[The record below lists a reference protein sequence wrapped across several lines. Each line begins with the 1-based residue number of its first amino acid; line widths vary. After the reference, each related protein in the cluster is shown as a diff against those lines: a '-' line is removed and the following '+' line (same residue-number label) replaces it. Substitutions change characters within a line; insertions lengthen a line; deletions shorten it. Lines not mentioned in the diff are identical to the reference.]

1 MNETPAKTPRPK
13 KGNRRRIVL
22 RPMAPIVP
30 AGNIAGRSLMFVISI
45 MSFLACL
52 TLGAVI
58 MVQDTANSWQSQIS
72 REITIQIR
80 PEEGLDLAAELEKAR
95 DIALGFPGTT
105 GATIMDDDA
114 TARLL
119 EPWLGEGLDID
130 ELPVPRLVIITID
143 EASPPDFASMRSALD
158 QAVANVYL
166 DDHRTWVDRLVAMA
180 NTTVIIGLCV
190 LALVFSATILT
201 VVFAT
206 RGALSGNQH
215 IVEVLHF
222 VGAEASFVASH
233 FQRHFFLIAL
243 KGAVAGGLAAAF
255 TFAVAS
261 FWASNS
267 LATPESDQ
275 ASALFGGFSMGA
287 GGYVGAL
294 AIVVITAV
302 LTAMT
307 TRVTVIHTIMEIDL
321 IRSDPARSI

>member
-1 MNETPAKTPRPK
+1 MNDMSDTEQELS
-13 KGNRRRIVL
+13 GGRRKIVL
-22 RPMAPIVP
+22 RPTAPIVP
-30 AGNIAGRSLMFVISI
+30 AGNIAGNSLMFVISI

-72 REITIQIR
+72 REITIQIK
-80 PEEGLDLAAELEKAR
+80 PEQDMDLDAELTKAR
-95 DIALGFPGTT
+95 DIALSFTGTT
-105 GATIMDDDA
+105 DATIVDTAA

-130 ELPVPRLVIITID
+130 ELPVPRLVIVTID
-143 EASPPDFASMRSALD
+143 EAAPPDFAGMRKALND
-158 QAVANVYL
+158 AVRNVFL

-190 LALVFSATILT
+190 LALVFMATILT

-206 RGALSGNQH
+206 RGALSGNHH

-222 VGAEASFVASH
+222 VGAEASFVASK
-233 FQRHFFLIAL
+233 FQKHFFLIAL
-243 KGAVAGGLAAAF
+243 KGALAGGVAAAL
-255 TFAVAS
+255 TFAIAS
-261 FWASNS
+261 IWASAS

-275 ASALFGGFSMGA
+275 ATALFGGFSMGA

-302 LTAMT
+302 LTALT
-307 TRVTVIHTIMEIDL
+307 TRITVIRTIMEIDL
-321 IRSDPARSI
+321 VRSDPTRSI

>member
-1 MNETPAKTPRPK
+1 MIDTSDTTDKSPGKRD
-13 KGNRRRIVL
+13 IVL

-72 REITIQIR
+72 REITIQIK
-80 PEEGLDLAAELEKAR
+80 PEEGLDLDAELVKAR
-95 DIALGFPGTT
+95 DIALGFAGTNE
-105 GATIMDDDA
+105 ATIVDNAA

-119 EPWLGEGLDID
+119 EPWLGEGLNIED
-130 ELPVPRLVIITID
+130 LPVPRLVIITID
-143 EASPPDFASMRSALD
+143 EASPPDFAEMRAALD
-158 QAVANVYL
+158 VAVANVYL

-190 LALVFSATILT
+190 LLLVFMATVLT

-206 RGALSGNQH
+206 RGALSGNHH

-222 VGAEASFVASH
+222 VGAESSFVASH
-233 FQRHFFLIAL
+233 FQKHFFLIAL
-243 KGAVAGGLAAAF
+243 KGALAGGLTAAL
-255 TFAVAS
+255 TFALAS
-261 FWASNS
+261 IWASNS
-267 LATPESDQ
+267 IATPESDQ
-275 ASALFGGFSMGA
+275 ATALFGAFSMGA
-287 GGYVGAL
+287 GGYIGAL

-302 LTAMT
+302 LTALT
-307 TRVTVIHTIMEIDL
+307 TRITVIRTIMEIDL
-321 IRSDPARSI
+321 IRSDPTQSI